1 MLKILHRINDP
12 FLLAKTPTIFG
23 VEMDV
28 HGWNKTL
35 TVHHDANI
43 KGYDLDLWLNNFN
56 HSFSI
61 FNIKEEGI
69 EELIM
74 KKISLSN
81 IKNFFLLD
89 LSFPSLVKLVK
100 LGERRIALRVS
111 KYEPYKAA
119 IHFKNKLNWIWL
131 DVFEGIPLNKTEFD
145 LLREW
150 NFKIC
155 LVSPELHGREKAE
168 IINFKNFIN
177 KHKVLIDAVCT
188 KHPEMW

>member
-12 FLLAKTPTIFG
+12 SLLAKTPTIFG
-23 VEMDV
+23 VEMDI
-28 HGWNKTL
+28 HGWNKNL

-43 KGYDLDLWLNNFN
+43 KGYDIDLWLDTFN

-69 EELIM
+69 EELVRE
-74 KKISLSN
+74 KISLRN
-81 IKNFFLLD
+81 IDNFFLLD

-100 LGERRIALRVS
+100 VGERRIALRVS

-119 IHFKNKLNWIWL
+119 KHFKNKLNWIWL

-145 LLREW
+145 LLKEW

-155 LVSPELHGREKAE
+155 LVSPELHGRGKDE

-177 KHKVLIDAVCT
+177 KHKIMIDAVCT
-188 KHPEMW
+188 KHPDMW